1 MNLCRSCGLDFSSL
15 SAFDRH
21 RVGKHELDW
30 PEHPDGRRCMSEP
43 EMVEGGM
50 EIDPRGRW
58 RDAVSE
64 QDRQRL
70 QGWLKTLPGTPQDAS
85 KRVRGTS

>member
-1 MNLCRSCGLDFSSL
+1 MNLCRSCSLDFSSL
-15 SAFDRH
+15 GAFDRH

-30 PEHPDGRRCMSEP
+30 PEHPDGRRCMDESEMI
-43 EMVEGGM
+43 EAGM
-50 EIDPRGRW
+50 EVDSRGRW
-58 RDAVSE
+58 RVAVSE
-64 QDRQRL
+64 DDRRRL